1 VIHVIVLTSL
11 EGVMKKQN
19 IYISS
24 KAGNDRVEAAIP
36 ELQRR
41 FGWAKDQATAVAIRM
56 ESQGKLKTIVSP
68 AILLA
73 AAAKMKREKES
84 RTQERI
90 IAAQSSFE
98 SQNIVRTNR
107 LRDRKKRK

>member
-1 VIHVIVLTSL
+1 M
-11 EGVMKKQN
+11 EGILKKQN

-24 KAGNDRVEAAIP
+24 AAGNDRVEAAIP

-56 ESQGKLKTIVSP
+56 ESQGKLRTIVSP

-73 AAAKMKREKES
+73 AAAKIRRKKGPRDQP
-84 RTQERI
+84 RAD
-90 IAAQSSFE
+90 IADQSYYDNTIKS
-98 SQNIVRTNR
+98 NR
-107 LRDRKKRK
+107 LRDRKKQK